1 MKLRISIIIT
11 VITIAIFGF
20 KLNNERLS
28 DPEKEK
34 VLLEIVK
41 YVVERGHYSSIQ
53 IDDDLSLKI
62 FDDFILSLIHI

>member
-11 VITIAIFGF
+11 IITTAIFGF
-20 KLNNERLS
+20 KLNNETLS

-53 IDDDLSLKI
+53 IDDDLSL
-62 FDDFILSLIHI
+62 SLIHISEPTRPY

>member
-11 VITIAIFGF
+11 IITTAIFGF
-20 KLNNERLS
+20 KLNNETLS

-41 YVVERGHYSSIQ
+41 YVVERGHY
-53 IDDDLSLKI
+53 
-62 FDDFILSLIHI
+62 LSLIHI